1 MKAHYYPNLVT
12 GGHIIQGD
20 VLIEERALKEIVR

>member
-1 MKAHYYPNLVT
+1 MTAHYYTDPVE

-20 VLIEERALKEIVR
+20 VLIEESALFELV